1 MDNEVIAMAL
11 RMIGKNIMLIADA
24 IYKESEPAVVETTE
38 DKPKKRTRKT
48 TKAKKEEEAPVE
60 VHEAEPVEAEPTE
73 THEAEPVPE
82 DVKPRVIKLEM
93 VRAAAARKSKDGYTD
108 AVRNLIE
115 SYGVE
120 KLSQIKKEDYAE
132 FLKELEM
139 IGYE

>member
-24 IYKESEPAVVETTE
+24 IYKESEPGAVEATE

-48 TKAKKEEEAPVE
+48 TKAKKEEEVPAE
-60 VHEAEPVEAEPTE
+60 VHETEPVEAAPTE

-82 DVKPRVIKLEM
+82 DEKPKEIKFTQ
-93 VRAAAARKSKDGYTD
+93 VRAAAESKYGYTD